1 MTAEDKAAVKSST
14 GAGGAPPPLSEL
26 KRLGKYQ
33 IEKKVGAGGMGTVF
47 LARDAELKRTVALKV
62 LPRDKAENPILVR
75 RFRAEAQAAAQLR
88 HPNIV
93 AVYDSGEADGYLYIA
108 MEFVDGRDLFDMV
121 SHRGVIPVRRSID
134 IIRQVAAALQHA
146 FEQNIVHRDIKPSN
160 LLIRRDGVVK
170 LTDLGLARSVDDTLE
185 TNITRAGTTVGT
197 VDYMAP
203 EQARNSKL
211 ADIRSDLYS
220 LGCTW
225 YQMLTGVAPYP
236 DGSVTNKLQAHAIK
250 PIPDP
255 RDKNPQ
261 IPEGLTAVIRR
272 MMAKKPEDRYQTPA
286 ELIDELD
293 HAKLTQA
300 SISREIFS
308 DLSDDDD
315 GDATTYSHAA
325 EDDEEGFGDDSY
337 FELDERRKAQSTPD
351 QVPPRPGSVARK
363 RPARPNPAEE
373 PNEPDDPAPG
383 TYKSRPRPA
392 RSDRREPDA
401 KPGNANAHTGRLR
414 ETPQDDDRDDADPV
428 SQKTKSRSGKPTANE
443 SAAKP
448 TEAKASD
455 AKNSDQKHSD
465 QKSPDSKL
473 AGKPKGPAPKPMPPK
488 REPINDP
495 AAGRGSFFSRDIL
508 RYLGAISGVILVIL
522 GIGWLISSYATNV
535 VEGTNPFGTA
545 ATEPVSPV
553 VTPVPPAVGA
563 AVQPEAPPEIATG
576 TVAANTPTGIKPEAA
591 AAPYDVEKLPDWV
604 LREADL
610 VGLQQLTVSTAAK
623 SSTNFTTLEDA
634 LRSVP
639 AGGAVIKLIGA
650 GPFPLPL
657 VELGQQK
664 RIVISSGAAPERAVV
679 HLKPGEGQTSAGIK
693 LKDGTLDL
701 RGLHFSLDRQ
711 GMSGPFK
718 AIEVV
723 DGQLFVQQ
731 CSFTASGTGT
741 DSAVALEVNSLT
753 DSTSVPRIEP
763 NVLLDRVFVRGD
775 GFEGLRVNRANVDA
789 VVRESLIASGSAA
802 AIELT
807 GHVVPGVAEVST
819 NKPRRILRVVR
830 STLSSQSRT
839 FDLSVDDAGK
849 PPQTAIVLR
858 DSICAA
864 QGVVSNSAIAFA
876 GRWPQVR
883 TTSESWLTRMTWQST
898 NTLYLGFEQLIDLG
912 SSFKVVD
919 SATWQRVWNVRS
931 DARQF
936 QKMPFPESTVD
947 DLAVAQPQDFD
958 SGSLGYRDV
967 KASDG
972 GLPGCPVAKLSV
984 PDVLSQQRAVAMT
997 SRPSLSAILKVGGD
1011 PVQVRKVDL
1020 KKDDLGVVL
1029 NRGDWPSGTL
1039 FEATGG
1045 GLCQMTPAKVDGK
1058 SFKIVFRQ
1066 TEGSVLKL
1074 QPAQPK
1080 SPDASKAAPAE
1091 LIAISNGRM
1100 ELTHAVLE
1108 GHPNPK
1114 SYTPE
1119 WLIRAT
1125 DATVILNGCR
1135 LLGSEADGARQSGL
1149 IWWSSEATPKAGAAP
1164 PALVIRDCYLAGSG
1178 TAVRV
1183 SSAQGS
1189 IILRNSIVAARGDA
1203 IDLRP
1208 IRVGTS
1214 LSSVLD
1220 AENLTISATNAVVRF
1235 EAAAGSELVTTPWRI
1250 FMDRCVFAPPLAFKA
1265 GEAAKS
1271 TVLLCVGPV
1280 IEQQQL
1286 EWWGTANGLARQIPY
1301 MIRRDGDSG
1310 PPSDDR
1316 TGHAAWRKLWGKT
1329 SSNRLLTG
1337 DKGVYLAGELPV
1349 RWKELKPASFELHKS
1364 AIATTWAE
1372 GNRPIG
1378 ASIQALE
1385 DASVAKKTGGDTAK
1399 PTAVTA
1405 PQSPNKKNVGF

>member
-1 MTAEDKAAVKSST
+1 MTADDKAAVKNST
-14 GAGGAPPPLSEL
+14 GAGGASPPLSEL

-33 IEKKVGAGGMGTVF
+33 IVKKVGAGGMGTVF
-47 LARDAELKRTVALKV
+47 LARDEDLKRTVALKV

-108 MEFVDGRDLFDMV
+108 MEYVEGRDLFDMV

-160 LLIRRDGVVK
+160 LLIRRDGIVK

-300 SISREIFS
+300 SIAREIFS
-308 DLSDDDD
+308 DLSDDEDD
-315 GDATTYSHAA
+315 DANTYSHPV
-325 EDDEEGFGDDSY
+325 EDDDEGFGDDSY
-337 FELDERRKAQSTPD
+337 FELDERRKTQNTPD
-351 QVPPRPGSVARK
+351 EIVTRPGSVARK
-363 RPARPNPAEE
+363 RPARPSRVEDAD
-373 PNEPDDPAPG
+373 EPDDTPSAP
-383 TYKSRPRPA
+383 YKPRQRPA
-392 RSDRREPDA
+392 KSDRREPDP
-401 KPGNANAHTGRLR
+401 KSANAGGHSSRLR
-414 ETPQDDDRDDADPV
+414 EAPQDDEDDNTESV
-428 SQKTKSRSGKPTANE
+428 TQKTKSRPGKPTANDP
-443 SAAKP
+443 AARAEGKGTDTQP
-448 TEAKASD
+448 
-455 AKNSDQKHSD
+455 SDQKQSD
-465 QKSPDSKL
+465 QKTPDSKL
-473 AGKPKGPAPKPMPPK
+473 AAKSKGPASKPMPPK
-488 REPINDP
+488 REPVNDP
-495 AAGRGSFFSRDIL
+495 AASPGSLFNRDIL

-522 GIGWLISSYATNV
+522 GIGWLISSYASNV
-535 VEGTNPFGTA
+535 VDGTNPFGTA
-545 ATEPVSPV
+545 GTEPGSPV
-553 VTPVPPAVGA
+553 VTPALPVAPATKQAEVPS
-563 AVQPEAPPEIATG
+563 EIATAN
-576 TVAANTPTGIKPEAA
+576 VAANTPAGTRPEVAV
-591 AAPYDVEKLPDWV
+591 APYDVEKLPDWA

-623 SSTNFTTLEDA
+623 STTNFTTLEDA
-634 LRSVP
+634 LKAVP
-639 AGGAVIKLIGA
+639 AGGAVIKLIGP

-657 VELGQQK
+657 IELGQQK
-664 RIVISSGAAPERAVV
+664 RIVISSATAQERAVI
-679 HLKPGEGQTSAGIK
+679 HMKPGEGQTSTGIK

-711 GMSGPFK
+711 AMSGPFK

-731 CSFTASGTGT
+731 CSFTASGSGT
-741 DSAVALEVNSLT
+741 DSAVALEVNSPT

-763 NVLLDRVFVRGD
+763 NLLLDRVFVRGD
-775 GFEGLRVNRANVDA
+775 GLEGLRINRANLDA
-789 VVRESLIASGSAA
+789 VIRESLIASGSAA
-802 AIELT
+802 AIEMT

-830 STLSSQSRT
+830 STLSSESRA
-839 FDLSVDDAGK
+839 FDLAVDDAGK

-931 DARQF
+931 DGRQF

-947 DLAVAQPQDFD
+947 DLSVAQPQDFD
-958 SGSLGYRDV
+958 SSSLDYRDV
-967 KASDG
+967 KATDG

-984 PDVLSQQRAVAMT
+984 PDVVSQQRAVAMT
-997 SRPSLSAILKVGGD
+997 SRPSLAAILKVGGD
-1011 PVQVRKVDL
+1011 PVQVRKIDL

-1039 FEATGG
+1039 FEASGG
-1045 GLCQMTPAKVDGK
+1045 GLCLMTPARVDGK
-1058 SFKIVFRQ
+1058 SLKIVFRQ
-1066 TEGSVLKL
+1066 TDGAVLKL

-1080 SPDASKAAPAE
+1080 SADASKAGPSE
-1091 LIAISNGRM
+1091 LIAISNGILEM
-1100 ELTHAVLE
+1100 SHAVLE

-1125 DATVILNGCR
+1125 NATVILNGCR
-1135 LLGSEADGARQSGL
+1135 LLGSEAEGTRQSGL
-1149 IWWSSEATPKAGAAP
+1149 IWWSADATPKPGTAP

-1183 SSAQGS
+1183 NSAQGPV
-1189 IILRNSIVAARGDA
+1189 ILRNSIIAARGDA

-1214 LSSVLD
+1214 LPSTVD
-1220 AENLTISATNAVVRF
+1220 AENLTISATNAIIRF
-1235 EAAAGSELVTTPWRI
+1235 EAAAGAATITSPCRI
-1250 FMDRCVFAPPLAFKA
+1250 FMDRCVFAPPLVFKS
-1265 GEAAKS
+1265 GEAAKA
-1271 TVLLCVGPV
+1271 TLLQCVGPV

-1286 EWWGTANGLARQIPY
+1286 EWWGTANGLARQVPY

-1310 PPSDDR
+1310 PPADDR

-1337 DKGVYLAGELPV
+1337 DKGVYLSGELPV
-1349 RWKELKPASFELHKS
+1349 RWKELKPTSFELHKS

-1385 DASVAKKTGGDTAK
+1385 EAGLARKTAGETAK
-1399 PTAVTA
+1399 PTAVIPPA
-1405 PQSPNKKNVGF
+1405 NPNKKNVGF